1 MSAVFGKTG
10 KLSTGVGASWVWQGA
25 SPATALQ
32 RAQAL
37 GATGQEVAH
46 SLYDSTDTVTENWVA
61 KDVVALTIPALGSV
75 VDDYVITDITIGTS
89 NTGFATLA
97 MTGHKHTDGIPTMT
111 AAMTGYTSLLTAA
124 FGALNLSGATGS
136 SGTLNSSTL
145 QATCQHGEAKGADGN
160 NVAGE
165 NYNGMQV
172 CTQTYIDGGVMD
184 TTWDVTSTSTA
195 ETNTGYQVRT
205 IVGTKTIALT

>member
-1 MSAVFGKTG
+1 MSVVFGLTG
-10 KLSTGVGASWVWQGA
+10 KLSTGIGASWVRQGS

-46 SLYDSTDTVTENWVA
+46 SLYDSTDSVTENWMA
-61 KDVVALTIPALGSV
+61 KDVVALTLPDLGAV
-75 VDDYVITDITIGTS
+75 VDGYVVTDITVATS
-89 NTGFATLA
+89 NTGYATLA
-97 MTGHKHTDGIPTMT
+97 ITAHKHTDGTPAMT
-111 AAMTGYTSLLTAA
+111 AATGYAALITAA

-136 SGTLNSSTL
+136 SGTLNSSSI

-165 NYNGMQV
+165 NYNAMQT

-184 TTWDVTSTSTA
+184 TTWGVTSTSTA

-205 IVGTKTIALT
+205 IVGTKTLALV

>member
-1 MSAVFGKTG
+1 MSAIFGKTG
-10 KLSTGVGASWVWQGA
+10 KLSTGIGASWAWQGA

-46 SLYDSTDTVTENWVA
+46 NLYDSTDTVTENWMA
-61 KDVVALTIPALGSV
+61 KDIVDLSIPDLGAVVNS
-75 VDDYVITDITIGTS
+75 YVITDITVGTS
-89 NTGFATLA
+89 NTGHATLA
-97 MTGHKHTDGIPTMT
+97 ITGHKHTDGTPTMT
-111 AAMTGYTSLLTAA
+111 AATGFAALITAA

-136 SGTLNSSTL
+136 SGTLNSSSI

-165 NYNGMQV
+165 NYNAMLT
-172 CTQTYIDGGVMD
+172 CTQIYIDGGVMD
-184 TTWDVTSTSTA
+184 TTWDVTSTATA

-205 IVGTKTIALT
+205 ITGTKTLAMT

>member
-10 KLSTGVGASWVWQGA
+10 KLSTGIGASWAWQGA
-25 SPATALQ
+25 SPANAVQ

-46 SLYDSTDTVTENWVA
+46 SLYDSTDTVSENWMA
-61 KDVVALTIPALGSV
+61 KDTVDLAIPDLGAV
-75 VDDYVITDITIGTS
+75 VDGYVITDITIATS

-97 MTGHKHTDGIPTMT
+97 ITGHKHTDGTPTFT
-111 AAMTGYTSLLTAA
+111 AATGYAALITAA
-124 FGALNLSGATGS
+124 FGALNLSGATGA
-136 SGTLNSSTL
+136 SGVLNSSSL
-145 QATCQHGEAKGADGN
+145 QVTCQHAEAKGADGN

-165 NYNGMQV
+165 NYNAMMT

-184 TTWDVTSTSTA
+184 TTWDVTSISNA
-195 ETNTGYQVRT
+195 ETNTGYQVKT
-205 IVGTKTIALT
+205 ITGTKALTLS